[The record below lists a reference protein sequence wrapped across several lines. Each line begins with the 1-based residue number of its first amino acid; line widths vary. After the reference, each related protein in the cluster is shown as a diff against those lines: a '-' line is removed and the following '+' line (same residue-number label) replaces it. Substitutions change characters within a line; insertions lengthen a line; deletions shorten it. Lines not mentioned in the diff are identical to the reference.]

1 MTSLEFK
8 KILFQAAFSIM
19 ACDGEIHDTELSEI
33 KDIAENSIFFDGL
46 NHEEE
51 LQMQVSI
58 FKAKGGLAIQDFFK
72 LIQATNLSAI
82 QEEHLIEVLIRI
94 INADHKVDENEVHF
108 LSEVRRTLKIDD
120 TKLVVKFPKH
130 INLLLNLSQY
140 DSKNIAASFDN
151 LNFDNVSGFLKL
163 ND

>member
-1 MTSLEFK
+1 MTSIEFK

-33 KDIAENSIFFDGL
+33 KDIAENSIYFDGL

-51 LQMQVSI
+51 LQTQVSI

-72 LIQATNLSAI
+72 LIQSINLSAI

-94 INADHKVDENEVHF
+94 INADNRVDENELHF
-108 LSEVRRTLKIDD
+108 LSQVRHTLKIDD
-120 TKLVVKFPKH
+120 TKLIVKFPKY
-130 INLLLNLSQY
+130 INLLLNLNQY
-140 DSKNIAASFDN
+140 DSKNIAASFDE
-151 LNFDNVSGFLKL
+151 LDFDNMSGLFK
-163 ND
+163 